1 MGLPNARILVVD
13 DERSMREFLEI
24 FLRRE
29 GYDVS
34 TAEDVDTALAYLESD
49 EIDLVITDMQMP
61 EKTGLDLILEARE
74 ISPDTAMIVVTAFG
88 TTDSAISAMREGAC
102 DYLTKPFKVD
112 ELRIVIEKALE
123 KKLLSNENRRLK
135 EELRGQSRSRD
146 IIGHS
151 RVMQE
156 VHELIGQVAETKTNV
171 LVCGESGTGK
181 ELVAR
186 AIHDQSPRSENPF
199 VAINCG
205 AIHENL
211 LESELFGHVKGAF
224 TGAIQNK
231 DGLFEAATGGTL
243 FLDEIGELSH
253 PLQVKLLRA
262 IQEKSIRRVGD
273 TVDRKVD
280 VRIVSATNRRLEEE
294 VAAGRFREDV
304 YYRLNVIQLTLP
316 PLRDRPEDI
325 PLLAQHFI
333 RRFSDEIGKEVEG
346 MDGEAFDML
355 ATYGFPGNVRELENL
370 IERAVALARGPVIGT
385 DLLPPTVTANP
396 AAAGPISRIDDEG
409 VDLDALVATYERS
422 LLLESLS
429 KTGGIKKKA
438 ARLLGISFRS
448 FRYRLE
454 KLEIEDAKL
463 EGRGCGLTSRLR
475 GVQGTR

>member
-1 MGLPNARILVVD
+1 MASPKARLLVVD
-13 DERSMREFLEI
+13 DEQSMREFLES

-34 TAEDVDTALAYLESD
+34 TAADVDTALSYLESD

-74 ISPDTAMIVVTAFG
+74 LSPETAMVMITGFG
-88 TTDSAISAMREGAC
+88 TTDSAISAMREGAY

-135 EELRGQSRSRD
+135 EELRSQSRSRN

-156 VHELIGQVAETKTNV
+156 VYELIGQVAETKTNV
-171 LVCGESGTGK
+171 LVYGESGTGK

-186 AIHDQSPRSENPF
+186 AIHDQSPRSGKPF

-205 AIHENL
+205 AIPENL
-211 LESELFGHVKGAF
+211 IESELFGHVKGAF
-224 TGAIQNK
+224 TGALQNK

-262 IQEKSIRRVGD
+262 LQEKSIRRVGD
-273 TVDRKVD
+273 TADRKID
-280 VRIVSATNRRLEEE
+280 VRIVSATNRRLEDE

-333 RRFSDEIGKEVEG
+333 RRFADEIGKEVEG

-355 ATYGFPGNVRELENL
+355 STYGFPGNVRELENL

-385 DLLPPTVTANP
+385 ALLPPTVTANP
-396 AAAGPISRIDDEG
+396 STGPISRIDDEG
-409 VDLDALVATYERS
+409 VDLEALVATYERS
-422 LLLESLS
+422 LLSEALS
-429 KTGGIKKKA
+429 KTGVIKKKA

-454 KLEIEDAKL
+454 KLGLEDAT
-463 EGRGCGLTSRLR
+463 RGD
-475 GVQGTR
+475 

>member
-1 MGLPNARILVVD
+1 MASPKARLLVVD
-13 DERSMREFLEI
+13 DEQSMREFLES

-34 TAEDVDTALAYLESD
+34 TAADVNTALSYLESD

-74 ISPDTAMIVVTAFG
+74 LSPETAMVMITGFG
-88 TTDSAISAMREGAC
+88 TTDSAISAMREGAY

-135 EELRGQSRSRD
+135 EELRSQSRSRN

-156 VHELIGQVAETKTNV
+156 VYELIGQVAETKTNV
-171 LVCGESGTGK
+171 LVYGESGTGK

-186 AIHDQSPRSENPF
+186 AIHDQSPRSGKPF

-205 AIHENL
+205 AIPENL
-211 LESELFGHVKGAF
+211 IESELFGHVKGAF
-224 TGAIQNK
+224 TGALQNK

-262 IQEKSIRRVGD
+262 LQEKSIRRVGD
-273 TVDRKVD
+273 TADRKID
-280 VRIVSATNRRLEEE
+280 VRIVSATNRRLEDE

-355 ATYGFPGNVRELENL
+355 STYGFPGNVRELENL

-385 DLLPPTVTANP
+385 ALLPPTVTANP
-396 AAAGPISRIDDEG
+396 SAGPISRIDDEG
-409 VDLDALVATYERS
+409 VDLEALVATYERS
-422 LLLESLS
+422 LLSEALS

-454 KLEIEDAKL
+454 KLGLEDAT
-463 EGRGCGLTSRLR
+463 RGD
-475 GVQGTR
+475 